1 MKDVEEDLKEKICI
15 FCLKHKRQNCMKIHK
30 LIQNNIT
37 IYKCLNFKKGIKNMD
52 LFKEYINYTFYDEQ
66 GNYIAIV
73 YENTPEDILEELQK
87 EYDEV
92 KYSEK

>member
-1 MKDVEEDLKEKICI
+1 
-15 FCLKHKRQNCMKIHK
+15 
-30 LIQNNIT
+30 
-37 IYKCLNFKKGIKNMD
+37 MD

>member
-1 MKDVEEDLKEKICI
+1 MKDVGFIVKENMCI
-15 FCLKHKRQNCMKIHK
+15 FCLKHKCRNCMN
-30 LIQNNIT
+30 IQIIKDKNLT
-37 IYKCLNFKKGIKNMD
+37 TYKCLNFKKGKSMEQ
-52 LFKEYINYTFYDEQ
+52 FKEYINYAFYDET

-73 YENTPEDILEELQK
+73 FEGTPEDVVKELQK